1 MLADLKFYTFLGS
14 QAVATLVLLVLLALW
29 PGPWNTQRMVG
40 SALLVIGMAFVFTA
54 RLQLGQSF
62 SVIPRAK
69 KLVTHGLYSKIRNP
83 IYVFGTIAIAGMFLI
98 LQIPRL
104 WVLLLVLVLI
114 QVFRARKEAGVL
126 EAKFGD
132 DYRAYR
138 SQTWF

>member
-1 MLADLKFYTFLGS
+1 LARLRFYAFLGS
-14 QAVATLVLLVLLALW
+14 QAVATLALLVLLAFW
-29 PGPWNTQRMVG
+29 PAPWSLQRMVG
-40 SALLVIGMAFVFTA
+40 SALLVAGMVFVFTA

-98 LQIPRL
+98 LQVPRL

-114 QVFRARKEAGVL
+114 QVFRARKEADVL

-132 DYRAYR
+132 EYRTYRA
-138 SQTWF
+138 QTWF

>member
-1 MLADLKFYTFLGS
+1 MADLKFYVFLGS
-14 QAVATLVLLVLLALW
+14 QAVATLALLVLLAFW
-29 PGPWNTQRMVG
+29 PGHWTAQRVVG
-40 SALLVIGMAFVFTA
+40 SALLVTGTAFVFTA

-69 KLVTHGLYSKIRNP
+69 KLVTQGLYSKIRNP
-83 IYVFGTIAIAGMFLI
+83 IYIFGTIAIAGLLLI

-104 WVLLLVLVLI
+104 WGLLVVLALI

-132 DYRAYR
+132 QYRAYR

>member
-1 MLADLKFYTFLGS
+1 MADLKFYVFLGS
-14 QAVATLVLLVLLALW
+14 QAVATLALLVLLAFW
-29 PGPWNTQRMVG
+29 PGHWTAQRVVG
-40 SALLVIGMAFVFTA
+40 SALLVTGTAFVFTA

-83 IYVFGTIAIAGMFLI
+83 IYIFGTIAIAGLLLI

-104 WVLLLVLVLI
+104 WGLLVVLALI

-132 DYRAYR
+132 QYRAYR